1 MDLAAYSIQQFEI
14 WVLVLLR
21 MLGFMINAPFLGGG
35 VIPPLVRVSLA
46 ALMAFAVFPLVQ
58 AGAEGSSGGASPPA
72 QLGAFLVAGFC
83 EGVLGWLV
91 GFTANLVF
99 AGIQIAGL
107 FVGQQIGIAIADVI
121 DPVSQ
126 EQDTLIGQF
135 KYLFALLLFFGL
147 NGHHIVLRALVETY
161 RVVPLLGFQY
171 REAVLQYIGFDEF
184 ARMFEIALRISAP
197 CMVALLLVTVAMALL
212 ARTVPEI
219 NIFIVGFALRVG
231 VGLLV
236 LALSIPVVGWFYLRL
251 FERLD
256 EDLQVLVHA
265 LG

>member
-1 MDLAAYSIQQFEI
+1 MDLAAYSIQQFEV
-14 WVLVLLR
+14 WLLVFLR
-21 MLGFMINAPFLGGG
+21 MLGFMINAPFLGGS

-46 ALMAFAVFPLVQ
+46 ALMAFAVFPLVRP
-58 AGAEGSSGGASPPA
+58 ESVTPPA
-72 QLGAFLVAGFC
+72 QLGAFLVAAFV

-91 GFTANLVF
+91 GFAANLVF
-99 AGIQIAGL
+99 AGIQLAGL
-107 FVGQQIGIAIADVI
+107 LVGQQIGLAIADVI
-121 DPVSQ
+121 DPISQ
-126 EQDTLIGQF
+126 EGDTLIGQF
-135 KYLFALLLFFGL
+135 KYLFALLVFFGL

-161 RVVPLLGFQY
+161 RVVPLLGYTY
-171 REAVLQYIGFDEF
+171 RAAALEYIGFDEV

-197 CMVALLLVTVAMALL
+197 SMVALLLVTVAMALL

-219 NIFIVGFALRVG
+219 NIFIVGFAIRVG

-236 LALSIPVVGWFYLRL
+236 LALSIPVVGWFYVRL
-251 FERLD
+251 FEKLD